1 MVLKRVIFS
10 GIFASICTTQLCWC
24 CITQKNINILSPYS
38 SVNEKVG
45 KLSLLPDV
53 HAYKK
58 LIRWWF
64 WNPLFALHINCL
76 PASSISL
83 LKHSWSSEGFFWH
96 AQLQKLKKRS
106 QPVFC
111 IQAKQKNENQRGI
124 SQKQNVI
131 IITNSFWFVFP
142 TENKPSFFLQK

>member
-1 MVLKRVIFS
+1 MKKLVNYQMWSSFQRLQCSMWVSALSALRLVL
-10 GIFASICTTQLCWC
+10 
-24 CITQKNINILSPYS
+24 S
-38 SVNEKVG
+38 SSHCY
-45 KLSLLPDV
+45 LMYM
-53 HAYKK
+53 HTKK

-83 LKHSWSSEGFFWH
+83 LKHSSEVLFWH

-106 QPVFC
+106 QPIFC

-124 SQKQNVI
+124 SEKKKVI

-142 TENKPSFFLQK
+142 TENKPYFFYRNKHS